1 MPMRTLAPFLTPFFR
16 ETSKPTVHSLNLP
29 PLAKAASGKLLSPSS
44 NVSEGVPEG
53 GCGRIRMPKALPTSE
68 VSRRSLRPLAN
79 CCNVYRPACPSC
91 SVKSAETPLKTI
103 RTSLTSTPVNAV
115 VSVSPE
121 VPSPK
126 GVTAL
131 SVHREAPYLNAVP
144 PCAVLMA
151 SCQESAP
158 ISTGGGGEG
167 DGGGG
172 EGLGGGGE
180 GDGGGGEGDG
190 ESAPI
195 STGSHCGGIATGWL
209 ASASL
214 LATLGLVMCGRKV
227 ARKAAATPMRT
238 STPKLEASFFAC
250 IG

>member
-1 MPMRTLAPFLTPFFR
+1 LLVCFHIWRGPFGEPSSSGQYS
-16 ETSKPTVHSLNLP
+16 SKRN
-29 PLAKAASGKLLSPSS
+29 LLSPS
-44 NVSEGVPEG
+44 E
-53 GCGRIRMPKALPTSE
+53 
-68 VSRRSLRPLAN
+68 LRPIPSSWSRIEN
-79 CCNVYRPACPSC
+79 CAALGSC
-91 SVKSAETPLKTI
+91 GLTDHSASE
-103 RTSLTSTPVNAV
+103 RSQ
-115 VSVSPE
+115 
-121 VPSPK
+121 PSPATT
-126 GVTAL
+126 VW
-131 SVHREAPYLNAVP
+131 RE
-144 PCAVLMA
+144 M
-151 SCQESAP
+151 
-158 ISTGGGGEG
+158 STRQTGADGGEG
-167 DGGGG
+167 D
-172 EGLGGGGE
+172 GGGGE

>member
-1 MPMRTLAPFLTPFFR
+1 M
-16 ETSKPTVHSLNLP
+16 NLP

-172 EGLGGGGE
+172 DGNGGGGE
-180 GDGGGGEGDG
+180 GGGGGGGDGGGGEGGGGGGGGGDG
-190 ESAPI
+190 GVGGLTQPPTPGQ
-195 STGSHCGGIATGWL
+195 STGMRL
-209 ASASL
+209 APHSCSCVFCS
-214 LATLGLVMCGRKV
+214 TSSCVTSSGL
-227 ARKAAATPMRT
+227 
-238 STPKLEASFFAC
+238 
-250 IG
+250 